1 MTRGAPAPT
10 ILLLA
15 ALALAGCLGAT
26 TDSPAP
32 LDVKAPGTWTAL
44 APMPTARQEVAVAEV
59 GGRVWV
65 VGGFGAEAQPSAI
78 VEVYDPATDRWE
90 RRASLPAP
98 THHAAAASVGGRL
111 FVLGGY
117 TGGRVSWTPSETVYE
132 YDPVRDSWATRR
144 PMHAGRGALAA
155 AVLDGKIHAVGG
167 GAGGAVANHEVYD
180 PVADRWRLAPPM
192 PTARDHLA
200 AVALQG
206 RLWAIGGRTSFMGTQ
221 YALVEIYD
229 PKADAW
235 SPGPDLPAGRGGLA
249 AAVLGDRLFV
259 FGGEAPLRIFSA
271 VEMYEVA
278 GHRWI
283 GKAPM
288 PTPRHG
294 IGAVA
299 VGARIY
305 VPGGATEPGYARSHA
320 NEAYT
325 P

>member
-1 MTRGAPAPT
+1 
-10 ILLLA
+10 
-15 ALALAGCLGAT
+15 
-26 TDSPAP
+26 
-32 LDVKAPGTWTAL
+32 
-44 APMPTARQEVAVAEV
+44 
-59 GGRVWV
+59 
-65 VGGFGAEAQPSAI
+65 
-78 VEVYDPATDRWE
+78 
-90 RRASLPAP
+90 
-98 THHAAAASVGGRL
+98 
-111 FVLGGY
+111 
-117 TGGRVSWTPSETVYE
+117 
-132 YDPVRDSWATRR
+132 
-144 PMHAGRGALAA
+144 
-155 AVLDGKIHAVGG
+155 
-167 GAGGAVANHEVYD
+167 
-180 PVADRWRLAPPM
+180 M

-278 GHRWI
+278 GNRWI